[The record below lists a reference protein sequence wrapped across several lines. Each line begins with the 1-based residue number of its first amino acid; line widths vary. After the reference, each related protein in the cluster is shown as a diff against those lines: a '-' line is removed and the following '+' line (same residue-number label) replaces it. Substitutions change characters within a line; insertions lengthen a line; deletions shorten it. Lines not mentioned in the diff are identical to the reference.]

1 MLLLPLVL
9 LLGLSWPRPGPHP
22 TTHIAHSPQKPL
34 SLSPPPYWS
43 QCHQLAHLRPRRPV
57 TSCPATAPVSPRSL
71 CCCLL
76 LLLPASCFLLPAACC
91 LLPAALL
98 QLGLPLLAIPAC
110 FLLLLYV
117 ACLFCLLALLLQFP
131 PKCGQTTRDTHT
143 RRPCAKKQKR
153 RRHRR
158 YRAAQ
163 REQARIGGCNKPL
176 HFTKSRAVGLERD
189 LGKALEGLE
198 RDLGK
203 ALEGLEQRR
212 NNNEH
217 KATGVRL
224 AERGGGDGLRGPES
238 TESTLLYSLVSI
250 LKQSS
255 NRSWISC
262 TYVVNK
268 VCD

>member
-1 MLLLPLVL
+1 MALA
-9 LLGLSWPRPGPHP
+9 RP
-22 TTHIAHSPQKPL
+22 
-34 SLSPPPYWS
+34 
-43 QCHQLAHLRPRRPV
+43 
-57 TSCPATAPVSPRSL
+57 
-71 CCCLL
+71 
-76 LLLPASCFLLPAACC
+76 
-91 LLPAALL
+91 
-98 QLGLPLLAIPAC
+98 
-110 FLLLLYV
+110 
-117 ACLFCLLALLLQFP
+117 
-131 PKCGQTTRDTHT
+131 T

-176 HFTKSRAVGLERD
+176 HFTKSRAV
-189 LGKALEGLE
+189 GLE